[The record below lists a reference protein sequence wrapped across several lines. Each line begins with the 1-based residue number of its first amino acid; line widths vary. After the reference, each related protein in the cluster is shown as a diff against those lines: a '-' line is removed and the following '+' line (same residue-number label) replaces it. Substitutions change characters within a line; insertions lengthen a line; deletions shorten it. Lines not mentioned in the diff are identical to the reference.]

1 MIILQKDETDFMKG
15 RVIEMTE
22 AELKE
27 NFVQV
32 RTPDKERIARITKGL
47 IGENRTAAEF
57 AQAVGLSPSMVS
69 RIINGKY
76 QKPLTE
82 DILVKLVSDCSE
94 EQEESCNCSFAQT
107 V

>member
-1 MIILQKDETDFMKG
+1 MIMLQEDETDFMKG

-47 IGENRTAAEF
+47 IGEQCQQLKRYWH
-57 AQAVGLSPSMVS
+57 LP
-69 RIINGKY
+69 RIKN
-76 QKPLTE
+76 
-82 DILVKLVSDCSE
+82 
-94 EQEESCNCSFAQT
+94 QT
-107 V
+107 RFQRK